1 MLVPRIIAILM
12 CLQVLV
18 CPVLC
23 NDFCDF
29 HEQFGSAPSQLEV
42 PPACHCCDSG
52 TSEGGGSDAPCDPSS
67 ECCNCFCGGALVSE
81 TDSIC
86 DLHDFVVLD
95 FAVNESYTSSMGQA
109 DCAKPADHL
118 TDRALVFGRAILRA
132 YSILQI

>member
-52 TSEGGGSDAPCDPSS
+52 TSEGGGSDAPAIHRP
-67 ECCNCFCGGALVSE
+67 NAVIVSVAVL
-81 TDSIC
+81 SFQRPIRSAIC
-86 DLHDFVVLD
+86 M
-95 FAVNESYTSSMGQA
+95 TSWS
-109 DCAKPADHL
+109 
-118 TDRALVFGRAILRA
+118 
-132 YSILQI
+132 